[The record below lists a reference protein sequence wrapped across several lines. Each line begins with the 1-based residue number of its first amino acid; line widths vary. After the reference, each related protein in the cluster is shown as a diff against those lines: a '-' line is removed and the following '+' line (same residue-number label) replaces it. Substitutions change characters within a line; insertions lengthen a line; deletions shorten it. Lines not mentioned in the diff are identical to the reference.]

1 MLTGNNLR
9 GVIEACSALD
19 LGALVALPEVEGAGG
34 GEPLSDDDEEAAP
47 GEATSTALS
56 TLAEDGHWR
65 LLIRPLG
72 RLNEPVDSLIRLR
85 RPFPSVAPR
94 ACATSARL
102 TARCGGVWRAVAIS
116 LPQGTHRALVGRMLS
131 RATYLRSIS
140 TPTCRCHH

>member
-1 MLTGNNLR
+1 MLTGNDLR
-9 GVIEACSALD
+9 GVIEACSATALD

-47 GEATSTALS
+47 GEATFTALS

-72 RLNEPVDSLIRLR
+72 RLNEPVDSTFVIRRR
-85 RPFPSVAPR
+85 RPFPWVAPM

-102 TARCGGVWRAVAIS
+102 TAR
-116 LPQGTHRALVGRMLS
+116 
-131 RATYLRSIS
+131 
-140 TPTCRCHH
+140 